1 MADPTVD
8 EKRKPF
14 CRAIETTSLMEELE
28 KYRDSEEISYDAL
41 TKPAMGNCA
50 PGGIKHGFLQS
61 ARTILFKE
69 KGIEFKAIPNV
80 GLLRMSDSDKIV
92 KTKKVLP
99 TYNKKVKKDMARL
112 ASVEFDNLSKDEQL
126 CHQVNFSIL
135 NCLQEQ
141 SSGTGI
147 QTVNKTIAS
156 NPHPER
162 LALEQTLKL
171 FI

>member
-1 MADPTVD
+1 MADPTVN

-80 GLLRMSDSDKIV
+80 GLVRMSDSDKIV

-99 TYNKKVKKDMARL
+99 TYNKKVKKAMARL

>member
-1 MADPTVD
+1 MTNPTVN
-8 EKRKPF
+8 EARKPF
-14 CRAIETTSLMEELE
+14 CRAIETTSLIQELE
-28 KYRDSEEISYDAL
+28 KYRDSEEIPYDTL

-50 PGGIKHGFLQS
+50 PGGIKHSFLQS

-92 KTKKVLP
+92 KTKKALP
-99 TYNKKVKKDMARL
+99 TYNRKVKKDMARL

-135 NCLQEQ
+135 NSLQVQ
-141 SSGTGI
+141 SSGEAVHK
-147 QTVNKTIAS
+147 VNKTIAS
-156 NPHPER
+156 NPNPER
-162 LALEQTLKL
+162 LALEETLKL
-171 FI
+171 FM

>member
-1 MADPTVD
+1 MTNPTVD

-28 KYRDSEEISYDAL
+28 KYRDSEEIPYDTL

-50 PGGIKHGFLQS
+50 PGGIKHSFLQS

-80 GLLRMSDSDKIV
+80 GLVRMSDSDKII
-92 KTKKVLP
+92 KTRKVLP
-99 TYNKKVKKDMARL
+99 SYNKKVKKDMARL

-135 NCLQEQ
+135 NCLQEE

-147 QTVNKTIAS
+147 QKVNKTIAS
-156 NPHPER
+156 NPNPER
-162 LALEQTLKL
+162 LALEETLKL

>member
-1 MADPTVD
+1 MADPTVN

-80 GLLRMSDSDKIV
+80 GLVRMSDSDKIV

>member
-1 MADPTVD
+1 MADPTVN

-80 GLLRMSDSDKIV
+80 GLVRMSDSDKIV

-99 TYNKKVKKDMARL
+99 TYNKKVKKDMGRL